1 MKALN
6 LICIINFFR
15 SNSDY
20 NYGFRNVPEWLLK
33 IRLEKENKNLERNFD
48 FSLINRLIVWT
59 AIG

>member
-6 LICIINFFR
+6 LICIFNFFR
-15 SNSDY
+15 SNSDR
-20 NYGFRNVPEWLLK
+20 NPGFRNVPEWLLQ
-33 IRLEKENKNLERNFD
+33 INLEKQNKNMERNLD